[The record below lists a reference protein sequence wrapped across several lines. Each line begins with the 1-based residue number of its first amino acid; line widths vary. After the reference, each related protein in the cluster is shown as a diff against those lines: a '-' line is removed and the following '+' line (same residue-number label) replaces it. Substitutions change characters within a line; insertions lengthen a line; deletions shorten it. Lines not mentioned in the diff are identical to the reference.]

1 MHATTKLKI
10 LALSLLLVPGVSF
23 GDNHAVGS
31 TFTESLTL
39 DEAVVLDVSTGSG
52 SIEVSAG
59 PGRDVT
65 VVGRIRVQKKSFWRR
80 AVDAGEIIAK
90 VQASPPVELSDGILR
105 VGRFED
111 RSLGRRVNI
120 SYEIVV
126 PGDTEVRA
134 KTGSGSISVRDVA
147 ARVTASSGS
156 GRLTLENIGGPVMAS
171 AGSGSIHADEV
182 AGEFDAKTGSGSI
195 SLTQTAPGDVRT
207 STGSGRTELTGVVGA
222 LRSSAGSGSITVE
235 GHQAGDWNIGTGSGS
250 IRVALPADAAFELDA
265 ESNSGRIAIDH
276 PLSATGKTTRRHVRG
291 EVRGGGPLL
300 KLDTGSGGIR
310 VE

>member
-1 MHATTKLKI
+1 MISSTKLRI
-10 LALSLLLVPGVSF
+10 LALSLLLLPGASF
-23 GDNHAVGS
+23 GDNHAAGS

-39 DEAVVLDVSTGSG
+39 DESVVLDVSTGSG

-65 VVGRIRVQKKSFWRR
+65 IVGRIRVQKTSFWRR
-80 AVDAGEIIAK
+80 AVDAGEIIAQ
-90 VQASPPVELSDGILR
+90 VQANPPVEVSDGILR

-134 KTGSGSISVRDVA
+134 RTGSGSISVSDVA

-156 GRLTLENIGGPVMAS
+156 GRVTLENIGGPVRAS
-171 AGSGSIHADEV
+171 AGSGSIRADGV

-207 STGSGRTELTGVVGA
+207 STGSGSTELTDIVGA
-222 LRSSAGSGSITVE
+222 LKAGAGSGSITIE
-235 GHQAGDWNIGTGSGS
+235 GQQAGDWNIGTGSGS

-265 ESNSGRIAIDH
+265 ESNSGSITIDH
-276 PLSATGKTTRRHVRG
+276 PLTVTGKNTKRHVRG

-300 KLDTGSGGIR
+300 QLDTGSGGIR